1 MKNIFVIDCHPK
13 AQSFSQGL
21 FEQYVKG
28 AQDAGH
34 QVRSMRLSDM
44 EFEIDLAQINEDDE
58 LEPCLVEF
66 QQKLTWCDHVMLVFP
81 LWWGFMPAKTKGL
94 IDRAFLPQ
102 FAYAYQPD
110 KALPQKLLTGRSADI
125 LVTSDTPNWYFKWL
139 YKAGAFKIMR
149 MQIFEFVGIK
159 PVKLHMISK
168 IRHSS
173 EKMRLGWLDL
183 AWKLGNRVS

>member
-1 MKNIFVIDCHPK
+1 MKKIFVIDCNPK
-13 AQSFSQGL
+13 TQSFSQGL
-21 FEQYVKG
+21 FEQYIKG
-28 AQDAGH
+28 AKDAGH
-34 QVRSMRLSDM
+34 QLKSMRLSDM
-44 EFEIDLAQINEDDE
+44 EFEIDLAQKNENDE

-66 QQKLTWCDHVMLVFP
+66 QEKLKWCDHVMLVFP

-102 FAYAYQPD
+102 YAYAYMPD
-110 KALPQKLLTGRSADI
+110 KALPQRLLMGRSADI

-139 YKAGAFKIMR
+139 YRAGAFKIMR

-159 PVKLHMISK
+159 PIKLHMISQ

-173 EKMRLGWLDL
+173 EKMRLHWLNK
-183 AWKLGNRVS
+183 AWKLGNRV